1 VCAGVKARGSG
12 SVPEV
17 GEDGEDA
24 AVVVGG
30 LAEVELPEDLADVRV
45 DGSLR
50 DDEPFGDGPSKFRAG
65 EHDDP
70 GAISERLAGADAISC
85 AP

>member
-1 VCAGVKARGSG
+1 
-12 SVPEV
+12 
-17 GEDGEDA
+17 
-24 AVVVGG
+24 
-30 LAEVELPEDLADVRV
+30 VRF